1 MTDTFATAQDVLNAL
16 DTAPRSTVYVGGVT
30 VDPISW
36 DAQTDVD
43 GTATSTITLSLPRP
57 LTVVA
62 NAVVEIQAGH
72 DDFIGTAFSGRI
84 PSWKS
89 AMSTSGNLLTVRAV
103 GWSSLLTYRERF
115 DLTFD
120 GPITLKALF
129 DALCARRGVP
139 AYIADD
145 ATDPTGTITIT
156 LGGNPQVSEGKVT
169 IPAATSPLAFLRTAC
184 APFGYRVYDTE
195 DGIVRLSRVSGL
207 PAGDPVVT
215 FTEGVQILSGEASYD
230 IGGIV
235 NYPDIHGQ
243 TFEDEYGASIP
254 IRAFPAAI
262 PSNPLIPVNQG
273 ITYQDT
279 RNSNLVTQQMAEIAL
294 SVAQIDNAAPDTPVR
309 WEAPYAPGVSVGDPV
324 QVDAGTVEAAGLYW
338 LVSMDTKD
346 NGGTAT
352 YDGYAGSGVA
362 LPAGNNL
369 VVTRIQTGVTHLGD
383 EVLSHYAVPSSNGT
397 TSTTKNWNIT
407 IPDRATAVAVRFY
420 HHGTNSQISG
430 GVENEIEVSKLQIW
444 PAGTTNFKEEGD
456 NRALTS
462 GNLSSMPEELA
473 AKRNYSTFV
482 VASDGTTVTNPG
494 FWKPGAVNLSR
505 LDAGEYILRLVS
517 GVKNGAD
524 DFEVRLVDLHVYG
537 VSEPVIQPQEV
548 Q

>member
-1 MTDTFATAQDVLNAL
+1 MTDTIFASAQAVLNAL
-16 DTAPRSTVYVGGVT
+16 DTHPRSTVYIGGVT
-30 VDPISW
+30 VDPIDW

-57 LTVVA
+57 LAVVA

-72 DDFIGTAFSGRI
+72 DDLIGIAFSGRI

-103 GWSSLLTYRERF
+103 GWSSLLMYRERF

-156 LGGNPQVSEGKVT
+156 LGGNTQIDEGKVT
-169 IPAATSPLAFLRTAC
+169 IGAATSPLAFLRTAC

-215 FTEGVQILSGEASYD
+215 FTEGVQILSGETGYD

-243 TFEDEYGASIP
+243 TYEDQYGASIP
-254 IRAFPAAI
+254 IRAFPATI
-262 PSNPLIPVNQG
+262 PSNPLIPVNAG

-324 QVDAGTVEAAGLYW
+324 QVDAGTVEASGLYW
-338 LVSMDTKD
+338 ILGIDVNS
-346 NGGTAT
+346 GSGLTAI
-352 YDGYAGSGVA
+352 YDGYAGAGIA
-362 LPAGNNL
+362 LPVGNNK
-369 VVTRIQTGVTHLGD
+369 TITTIQTAPRHYGNET
-383 EVLSHYAVPSSNGT
+383 LSHYAQPSPVGT
-397 TSTTKNWNIT
+397 SGTWAFN
-407 IPDRATAVAVRFY
+407 IPDRATAVNVRGSA
-420 HHGTNSQISG
+420 HGVNSQIVN
-430 GVENEIEVSKLQIW
+430 GVESDLEVTKFQVWLASV
-444 PAGTTNFKEEGD
+444 PASQYDATGTGAPRPE
-456 NRALTS
+456 TS
-462 GNLSSMPEELA
+462 GNMPVMSENLALRKDYTVLSNWSP
-473 AKRNYSTFV
+473 F
-482 VASDGTTVTNPG
+482 
-494 FWKPGAVNLSR
+494 AVNLSR
-505 LDAGEYILRLVS
+505 LDAGDYILRIVCGTKS
-517 GVKNGAD
+517 DVD
-524 DFEVRLVDLHVYG
+524 DFEIRG
-537 VSEPVIQPQEV
+537 VVLEIWGVQEPVTIPQEV
-548 Q
+548 T